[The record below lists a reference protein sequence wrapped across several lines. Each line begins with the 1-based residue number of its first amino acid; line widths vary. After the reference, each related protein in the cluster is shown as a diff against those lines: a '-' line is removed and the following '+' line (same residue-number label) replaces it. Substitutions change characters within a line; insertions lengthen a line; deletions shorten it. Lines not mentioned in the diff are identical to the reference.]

1 MKKNMTYEEAMQRL
15 EIIVSGFEQNHV
27 ALDTLTEQLAEA
39 QELLR
44 FCNDKLQKAEA
55 DVKKLLDHEQE

>member
-15 EIIVSGFEQNHV
+15 ESIVSGFEQNHV

-44 FCNDKLQKAEA
+44 FCNDKLQKAQA